1 MDPMDKAAILPPPKR
16 PISGGTNEGARPR
29 RYDYWRTGYCD
40 HRPPGGGFWVA
51 QAGEYHCK
59 PAYVSSYPEHHKQTQ
74 FFYHLAGEATF
85 SGREPARK
93 VRVGDLLII
102 PPDHIYRYRAPQG
115 MKYQW
120 FALGGSWPQLLGK
133 KAPSITPLDYD
144 PEIVRCLVEMR
155 EILILQQ
162 SGYTLRA
169 IGIFY
174 QLLARRDE
182 IADTPVEAEPVY
194 PAAVHDAIIYL
205 QQNYAAPFSATE
217 TAAATGVSPSY
228 LRTLFA
234 EWLGEPPRHFHLR
247 CRIDK
252 ARQLLTERP
261 RSISGVA
268 FEVGFSQAGHFS
280 RIFKQIAGIPP
291 SHYRKR
297 DGSDFDQQSKYEK

>member
-1 MDPMDKAAILPPPKR
+1 MDKSTILRPPKR
-16 PISGGTNEGARPR
+16 PISGGTKDGARPR
-29 RYDYWRTGYCD
+29 RYDYWRTGYGD

-59 PAYVSSYPEHHKQTQ
+59 PGYVSRYPEHRKQTQ
-74 FFYHLAGEATF
+74 FFYHLAGDATF
-85 SGREPARK
+85 SWRQPERQ

-120 FALGGSWPQLLGK
+120 FALGGGWPRLLGEE
-133 KAPSITPLDYD
+133 APSITPLDYD

-162 SGYTLRA
+162 PGYTLRA
-169 IGIFY
+169 IGVFY

-182 IADTPVEAEPVY
+182 IVDTPVEAEPVY
-194 PAAVHDAIIYL
+194 PAPVRDAIIYL
-205 QQNYAAPFSATE
+205 QENYAARFSATQ

-234 EWLGEPPRHFHLR
+234 KWLGEPPRRYHLR
-247 CRIDK
+247 CRIDR

-268 FEVGFSQAGHFS
+268 YAVGFSQAGHFS
-280 RIFKQIAGIPP
+280 RIFKQIAGIAP
-291 SHYRKR
+291 SQYRKR
-297 DGSDFDQQSKYEK
+297 LSSEVDRQSSEAK